1 MSRDGYLERKVSDDR
16 SIQPARRWVAAHRLV
31 WEAAHGPVPAGHI
44 VRFKPGMH
52 TTVAEQITVDRL
64 ELYSRAANMAQ
75 NSIHNYP
82 VPVKSLIRAVKRA
95 ERALE
100 NRSE

>member
-1 MSRDGYLERKVSDDR
+1 MCRDGYLERKVTDDP
-16 SIQPARRWVAAHRLV
+16 SKKPARRWIAAHRLV
-31 WEAAHGPVPAGHI
+31 WEAANGPVPAGYM
-44 VRFKPGMH
+44 VRFRAGMA
-52 TTVAEQITVDRL
+52 TTEESEITIDRL
-64 ELYSRAANMAQ
+64 ELVSRAYNMAQ

-82 VPVKSLIRAVKRA
+82 IPVKSLIRAVKRA

>member
-1 MSRDGYLERKVSDDR
+1 MAISNARYPTTGRSSR
-16 SIQPARRWVAAHRLV
+16 
-31 WEAAHGPVPAGHI
+31 EAAHGPVPDGHI
-44 VRFKPGMH
+44 VPFKPGMA

-82 VPVKSLIRAVKRA
+82 LPVKALIRAVKRA
-95 ERALE
+95 DRALE